1 MEMHLEIIRRYLL
14 EEELTATTTTS
25 DADGGSSNE
34 PPNAVTEVAPPQ
46 QQMPPQRAARE
57 RGRNYRGV
65 RQRPWGKYAAE
76 IRDPGRNG
84 ARLWLGTFET
94 AEAAAMAYDR
104 AAFRIRGSRA
114 LLNFPLLVSS
124 QDAAAKRASTET
136 PLVGCNKRR
145 KGVAVSVSSAGPEPT
160 VQNTRSAFIHFFF
173 VFNRLNIISF
183 LLTDERENFK
193 RGDFFFLKHSRKK
206 NK

>member
-1 MEMHLEIIRRYLL
+1 MEMNADLAFLEIIRRYLL
-14 EEELTATTTTS
+14 EEEFTATTTTS
-25 DADGGSSNE
+25 GADGSGGNE
-34 PPNAVTEVAPPQ
+34 LPNAVTEVAPPQ
-46 QQMPPQRAARE
+46 RAAPE

-94 AEAAAMAYDR
+94 AEAAALAYDR

-136 PLVGCNKRR
+136 PLVGDNKRR
-145 KGVAVSVSSAGPEPT
+145 KRVAASVSSAGPSRT
-160 VQNTRSAFIHFFF
+160 VQKNRSGLDTSGGLSILGSELATTVGH
-173 VFNRLNIISF
+173 L
-183 LLTDERENFK
+183 
-193 RGDFFFLKHSRKK
+193 
-206 NK
+206 

>member
-1 MEMHLEIIRRYLL
+1 MEMHPDLAYLKIIRRYLL
-14 EEELTATTTTS
+14 EEELTTTTTTS
-25 DADGGSSNE
+25 GADGGSSNE

-124 QDAAAKRASTET
+124 QDAAAKRAAAET
-136 PLVGCNKRR
+136 PLVGTNKRR
-145 KGVAVSVSSAGPEPT
+145 KGVAVSVSSAGSELT
-160 VQNTRSAFIHFFF
+160 VQKNRSGLETS
-173 VFNRLNIISF
+173 NGLNIISF
-183 LLTDERENFK
+183 LLNDKQEN
-193 RGDFFFLKHSRKK
+193 LKKGNFSF
-206 NK
+206 

>member
-1 MEMHLEIIRRYLL
+1 MEMHPDLAYLEIIRRYLL
-14 EEELTATTTTS
+14 EEELTTTTTTS

-34 PPNAVTEVAPPQ
+34 PPNAVTEVA
-46 QQMPPQRAARE
+46 PPQRAARE

-136 PLVGCNKRR
+136 PLVGTNKRR
-145 KGVAVSVSSAGPEPT
+145 KGVAVSVSSAGSELT
-160 VQNTRSAFIHFFF
+160 VQKNRSGLETSSG
-173 VFNRLNIISF
+173 LNIISF
-183 LLTDERENFK
+183 LLTDEQENLKKGNFLYETFK
-193 RGDFFFLKHSRKK
+193 KGKIK
-206 NK
+206 